1 MFLFYSCF
9 TLLIQ
14 NYILLILLRI
24 LDIELGS
31 FFTSC
36 GRGCRGTNG
45 QKQGHHRELVGWIS
59 DQAAVGNSSLP
70 SGKMKNLLSESMEIS
85 TFVFG
90 LVAGSPVVE
99 SEHWNPFPR
108 RPLSHLH
115 FPDGLSQEAPK
126 PHFGIVLQVVGTP
139 SHCNLVA
146 GSQ

>member
-1 MFLFYSCF
+1 MGHFSPAVGGAAGA
-9 TLLIQ
+9 Q
-14 NYILLILLRI
+14 MVKNK
-24 LDIELGS
+24 DIIE
-31 FFTSC
+31 
-36 GRGCRGTNG
+36 NW
-45 QKQGHHRELVGWIS
+45 WIS